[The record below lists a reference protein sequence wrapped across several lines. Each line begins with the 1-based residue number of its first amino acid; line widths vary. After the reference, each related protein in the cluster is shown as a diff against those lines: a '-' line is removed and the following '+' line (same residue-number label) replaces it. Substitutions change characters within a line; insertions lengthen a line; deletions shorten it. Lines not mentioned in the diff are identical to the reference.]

1 MQQLLRREALAGTEL
16 GEHIKASFA
25 LGQALAASV
34 SASVLRDAMGATMRG
49 TMGPVG
55 SARPKHFIVS
65 DFPRTTEHLEAFG
78 FTETAAPGRV
88 AAVRLHVS
96 TDMTRERCRASN
108 EQFLDGAELCLSVPP
123 SHNTL
128 SPRPHPCTGLWPS
141 ARPPTRPPT
150 RPDLPPDDARP
161 GYPPL
166 HRVCHGDAWQEEI
179 LVRRLLDYEAHIEP
193 VVRSLAESS
202 WVQAVDANGAWA
214 DVLSKVQQAL
224 AAVPGYPGP
233 RR

>member
-1 MQQLLRREALAGTEL
+1 
-16 GEHIKASFA
+16 
-25 LGQALAASV
+25 
-34 SASVLRDAMGATMRG
+34 
-49 TMGPVG
+49 
-55 SARPKHFIVS
+55 
-65 DFPRTTEHLEAFG
+65 
-78 FTETAAPGRV
+78 
-88 AAVRLHVS
+88 
-96 TDMTRERCRASN
+96 
-108 EQFLDGAELCLSVPP
+108 
-123 SHNTL
+123 
-128 SPRPHPCTGLWPS
+128 
-141 ARPPTRPPT
+141 
-150 RPDLPPDDARP
+150 DARP

-166 HRVCHGDAWQEEI
+166 HRVCHGDAWQEET